1 MLVAGSSILILEPQ
15 VLATMTKN
23 QLQCVRPMDIEYDV
37 YVSPQANPM
46 THHTRLLIVDD
57 EPHIRSSLVRALSF
71 QGYKVDE
78 AGSGNEALT
87 LLKEVAPDLILL
99 DMNLP
104 DLGGLEVMC
113 RAREMYPDLAI
124 VVLTGYA
131 TLDNAI
137 AAIKVSAIDYL
148 CKPASNQEIA
158 TAISKALKK
167 QAKKQQQQRLSQMLS
182 ATMEALE
189 QIKRSNGGSTG
200 PARRNLIAKTDNI
213 IHVSPLLLDRQ
224 RRLVLVGDNPSW
236 PVYLTK
242 GETMVLATLMSQ
254 PGQIFS
260 CQELAEAAWGYS
272 IDMDEAKSVIRPCM
286 SRLRQKLK
294 VTPHFPDLIHTVR
307 RQGYYLTP

>member
-1 MLVAGSSILILEPQ
+1 M
-15 VLATMTKN
+15 N
-23 QLQCVRPMDIEYDV
+23 IEYDV
-37 YVSPQANPM
+37 YVSPQVNSI

-78 AGSGNEALT
+78 AGSGKEALA
-87 LLKEVAPDLILL
+87 LLKKVAPDLILL

-137 AAIKVSAIDYL
+137 AAIKVSATDYL
-148 CKPASNQEIA
+148 CKPASHQEIA
-158 TAISKALKK
+158 AAVSTALKK
-167 QAKKQQQQRLSQMLS
+167 QAKKQQQQQLSQMLS

-189 QIKRSNGGSTG
+189 QIKHSNGGSTA
-200 PARRNLIAKTDNI
+200 PARRNLIANTDNI
-213 IHVSPLLLDRQ
+213 IRVPPLLLDRQ
-224 RRLVLVGDNPSW
+224 RRLVVVGDNPSW
-236 PVYLTK
+236 PIYLTK

-272 IDMDEAKSVIRPCM
+272 INTDEAKSVIRPCM
-286 SRLRQKLK
+286 SRLRNKLK
-294 VTPHFPDLIHTVR
+294 VAPHFPDLIHTVR
-307 RQGYYLTP
+307 RRGYYFSPNQY